1 MAQAQSPTEMPAGA
15 PVTEEAFY
23 ADRVA
28 FWSFFTG
35 LTFKVATGVVVL
47 LILLA
52 IFLL

>member
-1 MAQAQSPTEMPAGA
+1 MAQVPSPIDA

-35 LTFKVATGVVVL
+35 LTFKVAVGIVVL

-52 IFLL
+52 IFLV

>member
-1 MAQAQSPTEMPAGA
+1 MAQVPTPTDA

-35 LTFKVATGVVVL
+35 LTTKAAVTVAIVL
-47 LILLA
+47 VLMA
-52 IFLL
+52 FFLL

>member
-1 MAQAQSPTEMPAGA
+1 MAQVQSPNDA
-15 PVTEEAFY
+15 PLTEEAFY

-35 LTFKVATGVVVL
+35 LTFKVATGIAVL

-52 IFLL
+52 IFLV